1 MIGVE
6 VASGEIRVLRT
17 VLTTDDVDPTL
28 QMAVVNDYKVVDKN
42 ETLILS
48 GNLYIHCQ
56 YD

>member
-1 MIGVE
+1 M
-6 VASGEIRVLRT
+6 LRT